1 MGATALDST
10 AWTTAIT
17 GIKAELSA
25 AAATTTRRIL
35 SNDTNTT
42 TTAAN
47 TTAATTTTTAATP
60 ATTTVA
66 TSMLSWSSADWT
78 SGYSF
83 SRATTTTAVPAWSL
97 SFNSTAGSTHKWA
110 C

>member
-1 MGATALDST
+1 
-10 AWTTAIT
+10 
-17 GIKAELSA
+17 
-25 AAATTTRRIL
+25 L

-47 TTAATTTTTAATP
+47 TTTAATTTTTAAT
-60 ATTTVA
+60 TTTTAA
-66 TSMLSWSSADWT
+66 TSMLAWSSADWT